1 MSHYTMLSIYGQCM
15 RQFKVGNLSW
25 DFFSRR
31 MKWRLTKIVVIL
43 DYYRKCNFFEK
54 KQNKTKQNKR
64 PKRHKSLF
72 ESKIPRP
79 TTKEDTYC
87 FFMIARS
94 LADNKITAACSFD
107 IKNINHKQLAT
118 NTGYVAIHY
127 SNQGVSIAS
136 SLVQQNQ
143 LAASNNF
150 ITIFAWVSEWRPR

>member
-1 MSHYTMLSIYGQCM
+1 
-15 RQFKVGNLSW
+15 
-25 DFFSRR
+25 
-31 MKWRLTKIVVIL
+31 MKWRLKKIVLIL
-43 DYYRKCNFFEK
+43 EYYRKCNFIEK
-54 KQNKTKQNKR
+54 NKTKQNKTNKR

-94 LADNKITAACSFD
+94 LADNKITAACSSD
-107 IKNINHKQLAT
+107 INNINHEQLAT

-150 ITIFAWVSEWRPR
+150 ITIFA

>member
-1 MSHYTMLSIYGQCM
+1 M
-15 RQFKVGNLSW
+15 QFH
-25 DFFSRR
+25 
-31 MKWRLTKIVVIL
+31 
-43 DYYRKCNFFEK
+43 RKK
-54 KQNKTKQNKR
+54 NKTKQKKR

-79 TTKEDTYC
+79 TKEDTYC

-94 LADNKITAACSFD
+94 LADNKVTAACSFD

-118 NTGYVAIHY
+118 NTGYEAIHY

-150 ITIFAWVSEWRPR
+150 ITIFA

>member
-1 MSHYTMLSIYGQCM
+1 M
-15 RQFKVGNLSW
+15 QFH
-25 DFFSRR
+25 
-31 MKWRLTKIVVIL
+31 
-43 DYYRKCNFFEK
+43 RKK
-54 KQNKTKQNKR
+54 KTKQNKTNKR

-79 TTKEDTYC
+79 TKEDTYC

-94 LADNKITAACSFD
+94 LADIKISAACSSD
-107 IKNINHKQLAT
+107 INNININHEQLAT

-150 ITIFAWVSEWRPR
+150 ITIFA

>member
-1 MSHYTMLSIYGQCM
+1 M
-15 RQFKVGNLSW
+15 QFH
-25 DFFSRR
+25 
-31 MKWRLTKIVVIL
+31 
-43 DYYRKCNFFEK
+43 RKKNT
-54 KQNKTKQNKR
+54 KQNKTNKR
-64 PKRHKSLF
+64 PKRHKSWF

-94 LADNKITAACSFD
+94 LADNKITAACSSH
-107 IKNINHKQLAT
+107 IKNVNHKQLAT

-150 ITIFAWVSEWRPR
+150 ITIFA

>member
-1 MSHYTMLSIYGQCM
+1 M
-15 RQFKVGNLSW
+15 QFHP
-25 DFFSRR
+25 
-31 MKWRLTKIVVIL
+31 
-43 DYYRKCNFFEK
+43 K
-54 KQNKTKQNKR
+54 KNKTNKR

-72 ESKIPRP
+72 ENKIPRP
-79 TTKEDTYC
+79 TKEDTYC

-94 LADNKITAACSFD
+94 LADNKITAACSSD
-107 IKNINHKQLAT
+107 KKNINHKQLAT

-150 ITIFAWVSEWRPR
+150 ITIFA

>member
-1 MSHYTMLSIYGQCM
+1 MVYEPLYHALHIRSMYASVQNWKLEL
-15 RQFKVGNLSW
+15 R
-25 DFFSRR
+25 FFFAKDKMVSEENHFNSR
-31 MKWRLTKIVVIL
+31 IL
-43 DYYRKCNFFEK
+43 ENAISSK
-54 KQNKTKQNKR
+54 KKSKTNKR

-72 ESKIPRP
+72 ESKITRP
-79 TTKEDTYC
+79 ATKEDKYNC

-94 LADNKITAACSFD
+94 LADNKITAACSSD

-127 SNQGVSIAS
+127 SNPGVSIAS

-150 ITIFAWVSEWRPR
+150 ITIFA

>member
-1 MSHYTMLSIYGQCM
+1 M
-15 RQFKVGNLSW
+15 QFH
-25 DFFSRR
+25 
-31 MKWRLTKIVVIL
+31 
-43 DYYRKCNFFEK
+43 RKKKNK
-54 KQNKTKQNKR
+54 TKQNKTNKR

-107 IKNINHKQLAT
+107 IKNINYKQLAT

-150 ITIFAWVSEWRPR
+150 ITIFA

>member
-1 MSHYTMLSIYGQCM
+1 MVYEPLYHALHIRSMYASVQSWKLELRFFFAKDEMAPDKNRCNSRILLKM
-15 RQFKVGNLSW
+15 QFL
-25 DFFSRR
+25 
-31 MKWRLTKIVVIL
+31 
-43 DYYRKCNFFEK
+43 RKK
-54 KQNKTKQNKR
+54 KQNKTKQNKNNKR

-94 LADNKITAACSFD
+94 LVDNKVTAACSFD

-150 ITIFAWVSEWRPR
+150 ITIFA